1 MEAVNLRQ
9 NLIDS
14 ISTLP
19 NDMLEEMYKFLNFL
33 EYKNRGLN
41 PPSKK
46 LLANLK
52 YAIFITN
59 IPNPSSTSTTKK
71 SSINPKYTKV
81 NPTI

>member
-33 EYKNRGLN
+33 EYKKSSNNEILSQKAILN
-41 PPSKK
+41 EFKESIKDIKK
-46 LLANLK
+46 LKNGD
-52 YAIFITN
+52 
-59 IPNPSSTSTTKK
+59 K
-71 SSINPKYTKV
+71 SMLYSGSLDDMMRELQ
-81 NPTI
+81 

>member
-33 EYKNRGLN
+33 EYKKVSNSETITQQAILN
-41 PPSKK
+41 EFKESIKDIKK
-46 LLANLK
+46 LKNGD
-52 YAIFITN
+52 
-59 IPNPSSTSTTKK
+59 K
-71 SSINPKYTKV
+71 SMLYSGSLDDMMRELQ
-81 NPTI
+81 

>member
-33 EYKNRGLN
+33 EYKKVSNSETITQQAIL
-41 PPSKK
+41 SEFKESIKDIKK
-46 LLANLK
+46 LKNGD
-52 YAIFITN
+52 
-59 IPNPSSTSTTKK
+59 K
-71 SSINPKYTKV
+71 SMLYSGSLDDMMRELQ
-81 NPTI
+81 